1 MYEKVNALDKR
12 AIEELFLSEDILME
26 NAAMALER
34 AVLQN
39 ASLGAKVIILCGS
52 GDNGGDGYALARRLA
67 GRFKTLVFEMKPAK
81 SPMCQLQKERAKK
94 VGVVIKTYEEKNE
107 DLECDVLID
116 CVVGSAFKGE
126 LEPFLDFESLSQKA
140 RFKIACDIPSG
151 IDSKGR
157 VDKGAFKADTTIS
170 MGAIKSCLLSDRAK
184 DYVGELKVGHL
195 GVFNRV
201 YEIPTDTFLLEK
213 SDLKLPLRD
222 KKNAH
227 KGDYGHAHVL
237 LGKHSGAGLLSALS
251 ALSFGSGVVSIQAL
265 EGEITSSNKPLEL
278 VFCENFPNFL
288 SAFALGMGLESF
300 PKDFNKWLEL
310 APCVLD
316 AGVFYHKEVLQAL
329 EKEVVL
335 TPHPKEFL
343 SLLKLVGINI
353 SMLELLDNK
362 LEIARDFSQK
372 YPKVVLLLKGAN
384 TLIAHQGRTFIN
396 TLGSVALAKAGSGD
410 VLAGLILSLLSQN
423 YTPLDAAIN
432 ASLAHALAGLEFKNN
447 YALTPLDLIEK
458 IKRLQ
463 KDKNGS
469 FKALAA
475 IAKH

>member
-1 MYEKVNALDKR
+1 MLSVYEKVDALDKR
-12 AIEELFLSEDILME
+12 ALEEWLLSEDILME

-52 GDNGGDGYALARRLA
+52 GDNGGDGYALARRLV
-67 GRFKTLVFEMKPAK
+67 GRFKVLVFEMKLAK

-94 VGVVIKTYEEKNE
+94 VGVVIKAWEEKNE

-116 CVVGSAFKGE
+116 CVVGSNFKGE
-126 LEPFLDFESLSQKA
+126 LEPFLNFESLSQKA
-140 RFKIACDIPSG
+140 HFKIACDIPSG

-157 VDKGAFKADTTIS
+157 VDKRAFKADTTIS

-195 GVFNRV
+195 GVFNQI
-201 YEIPTDTFLLEK
+201 YEIPTETFLLEK

-222 KKNAH
+222 RKNAH

-251 ALSFGSGVVSIQAL
+251 ALSFGSGVVSVQAL
-265 EGEITSSNKPLEL
+265 ECEITSNNKPLEL
-278 VFCENFPNFL
+278 VFCENFPNPL
-288 SAFALGMGLESF
+288 SAFALGMGLENI
-300 PKDFNKWLEL
+300 PKDFKKWLGL

-316 AGVFYHKEVLQAL
+316 AGVFYHKEALQAL
-329 EKEVVL
+329 EKEVIL

-343 SLLKLVGINI
+343 SLLKSVGINI

-384 TLIAHQGRTFIN
+384 TLIAHQGRVFIN
-396 TLGSVALAKAGSGD
+396 NLGSVALAKAGSGD
-410 VLAGLILSLLSQN
+410 VLAGLIVSLLSQN

-458 IKRLQ
+458 IKRL
-463 KDKNGS
+463 
-469 FKALAA
+469 
-475 IAKH
+475 

>member
-1 MYEKVNALDKR
+1 MLSVYEKVDALDKR

-52 GDNGGDGYALARRLA
+52 GDNGGDGYALARRLM
-67 GRFKTLVFEMKPAK
+67 GCFKTLVFEMKRAK
-81 SPMCQLQKERAKK
+81 SPMCQLQQERAKK
-94 VGVVIKTYEEKNE
+94 VGVVIKTWEEKNE
-107 DLECDVLID
+107 DLECDVLVD
-116 CVVGSAFKGE
+116 CVVGSAFKGG
-126 LEPFLDFESLSQKA
+126 LEPFLNFESLSQKA

-157 VDKGAFKADTTIS
+157 VDKRAFKADMTIS

-184 DYVGELKVGHL
+184 DYVGELKVGYL
-195 GVFNRV
+195 GVFNPI

-265 EGEITSSNKPLEL
+265 ECEITSNNKPLEL
-278 VFCENFPNFL
+278 VFCENFPKKL
-288 SAFALGMGLESF
+288 SAFALGMGLENI
-300 PKDFNKWLEL
+300 PKDFKKWLEL

-329 EKEVVL
+329 EKEVIL

-384 TLIAHQGRTFIN
+384 TLIAHQGRVFIN
-396 TLGSVALAKAGSGD
+396 ILGSVALAKAGSGD
-410 VLAGLILSLLSQN
+410 VLAGLIVSLLSQN

-458 IKRLQ
+458 IKRL
-463 KDKNGS
+463 
-469 FKALAA
+469 
-475 IAKH
+475 

>member
-1 MYEKVNALDKR
+1 MLSVYEKVNALDKR
-12 AIEELFLSEDILME
+12 VLEEFNLSEDILME

-52 GDNGGDGYALARRLA
+52 GDNGGDGYALARRLV

-94 VGVVIKTYEEKNE
+94 VGVVIKAWEEKNE
-107 DLECDVLID
+107 DLECNALID
-116 CVVGSAFKGE
+116 CVVGSNFKGE
-126 LEPFLDFESLSQKA
+126 LEPFLNFESLSQKA

-157 VDKGAFKADTTIS
+157 VDKGAFKADMTIS

-184 DYVGELKVGHL
+184 DYIGELKVGHL
-195 GVFNRV
+195 GVFNQI

-227 KGDYGHAHVL
+227 KGDYGHAHIL

-251 ALSFGSGVVSIQAL
+251 ALSFGSGVVSVQAL
-265 EGEITSSNKPLEL
+265 ECEITSSNKPLEL
-278 VFCENFPNFL
+278 VFCENFPNPL
-288 SAFALGMGLESF
+288 SAFALGMGLEGF

-329 EKEVVL
+329 DKEVVL

-384 TLIAHQGRTFIN
+384 TLIAHQERIFIN
-396 TLGSVALAKAGSGD
+396 ILGSVALAKAGSGD
-410 VLAGLILSLLSQN
+410 VLAGLILSLLSQH

-432 ASLAHALAGLEFKNN
+432 ASLAHALASLEFKNN

-458 IKRLQ
+458 IKRL
-463 KDKNGS
+463 
-469 FKALAA
+469 
-475 IAKH
+475 

>member
-1 MYEKVNALDKR
+1 MLSVYEKVNALDKR
-12 AIEELFLSEDILME
+12 ALEEFNLSEDILME

-52 GDNGGDGYALARRLA
+52 GDNGGDGYALARRLV
-67 GRFKTLVFEMKPAK
+67 GRFKTLVFEMKLAK

-94 VGVVIKTYEEKNE
+94 VGVVIKAWEEKNE

-157 VDKGAFKADTTIS
+157 VDKRAFKADLTIS

-195 GVFNRV
+195 GVFNPI

-222 KKNAH
+222 RKNAH
-227 KGDYGHAHVL
+227 KGDYGHVHVL

-265 EGEITSSNKPLEL
+265 ECEITSNNKPLEL

-288 SAFALGMGLESF
+288 SAFALGMGLENI

-329 EKEVVL
+329 EKEAVL

-343 SLLKLVGINI
+343 SLLKSVGINI

-384 TLIAHQGRTFIN
+384 TLIAHQGRIFIN
-396 TLGSVALAKAGSGD
+396 ILGSVALAKAGSGD
-410 VLAGLILSLLSQN
+410 VLAGLIVSLLSQN

-458 IKRLQ
+458 IKRL
-463 KDKNGS
+463 
-469 FKALAA
+469 
-475 IAKH
+475 

>member
-1 MYEKVNALDKR
+1 MLSVYEKGNALDKR
-12 AIEELFLSEDILME
+12 ALEEWLLSEDILME

-34 AVLQN
+34 AVLKN

-52 GDNGGDGYALARRLA
+52 GDNGGDGYALARRLM
-67 GRFKTLVFEMKPAK
+67 GRFKVLVFEMKLAK

-94 VGVVIKTYEEKNE
+94 VGVVIKAWEDNLKN
-107 DLECDVLID
+107 LECDVLID

-157 VDKGAFKADTTIS
+157 VDKRAFKADTTIS

-184 DYVGELKVGHL
+184 DYIGELKVGHL
-195 GVFNRV
+195 GVFNQI

-222 KKNAH
+222 RKNAH

-251 ALSFGSGVVSIQAL
+251 ALSFGSGVVSVQAL
-265 EGEITSSNKPLEL
+265 ECEITSSNKPLEL
-278 VFCENFPNFL
+278 VFCENFPKKL
-288 SAFALGMGLESF
+288 SAFALGMGLENI
-300 PKDFNKWLEL
+300 PKDFKKWLEL

-316 AGVFYHKEVLQAL
+316 AGVFYHKEILQAL
-329 EKEVVL
+329 EKEVIL

-343 SLLKLVGINI
+343 SLLKSVGINI

-384 TLIAHQGRTFIN
+384 TLIAHQGRVFIN
-396 TLGSVALAKAGSGD
+396 NLGSVALAKAGSGD
-410 VLAGLILSLLSQN
+410 VLAGLIVSLLSQN

-432 ASLAHALAGLEFKNN
+432 ASLAHALAGLEFKNH

-458 IKRLQ
+458 IKRL
-463 KDKNGS
+463 
-469 FKALAA
+469 
-475 IAKH
+475 

>member
-1 MYEKVNALDKR
+1 MLSVYEKVNALDKR
-12 AIEELFLSEDILME
+12 ALEEWLLSEDILME

-52 GDNGGDGYALARRLA
+52 GDNGGDGYALARRLI
-67 GRFKTLVFEMKPAK
+67 GRFKTLVFEMKLAK

-94 VGVVIKTYEEKNE
+94 VGVVIKTWEDNHK

-157 VDKGAFKADTTIS
+157 VDKRAFKADTTIS

-184 DYVGELKVGHL
+184 DYVGELKVGYL
-195 GVFNRV
+195 GVFNQI
-201 YEIPTDTFLLEK
+201 YEIPTETFLLEK

-222 KKNAH
+222 RKNAH
-227 KGDYGHAHVL
+227 KGDYGHVHVL

-251 ALSFGSGVVSIQAL
+251 ALSFGSGVVSVQAL
-265 EGEITSSNKPLEL
+265 ECEITSNNKPLEL
-278 VFCENFPNFL
+278 VFCENFPKKL
-288 SAFALGMGLESF
+288 SAFALGMGLENI
-300 PKDFNKWLEL
+300 PKDFKKWLGL

-316 AGVFYHKEVLQAL
+316 AGVFYHKEVLQTL
-329 EKEVVL
+329 EKEVIL

-343 SLLKLVGINI
+343 SLLKSVGINI

-384 TLIAHQGRTFIN
+384 TLIAHQGRVFIN
-396 TLGSVALAKAGSGD
+396 NLGSVALAKAGSGD
-410 VLAGLILSLLSQN
+410 VLAGLIVSLLSQN

-458 IKRLQ
+458 IKRL
-463 KDKNGS
+463 
-469 FKALAA
+469 
-475 IAKH
+475 

>member
-1 MYEKVNALDKR
+1 MLSVYEKGNALDKR
-12 AIEELFLSEDILME
+12 ALEEWLLSEDILME

-39 ASLGAKVIILCGS
+39 ASLGTKVIILCGS
-52 GDNGGDGYALARRLA
+52 GDNGGDGYALARRLI
-67 GRFKTLVFEMKPAK
+67 GRFKTLVFEMKLAK

-94 VGVVIKTYEEKNE
+94 VGVVIKTWEEKNE
-107 DLECDVLID
+107 DLECDVLVD
-116 CVVGSAFKGE
+116 CVVGSAFKGG

-157 VDKGAFKADTTIS
+157 VDKRAFKADMTIS

-195 GVFNRV
+195 GVFNQI

-222 KKNAH
+222 RKNAH

-251 ALSFGSGVVSIQAL
+251 ALSFGSGVVSVQAL
-265 EGEITSSNKPLEL
+265 ECEITSNNKPLEL
-278 VFCENFPNFL
+278 VFCENFPKKL
-288 SAFALGMGLESF
+288 SAFALGMGLENI
-300 PKDFNKWLEL
+300 PKDFKKWLGL

-329 EKEVVL
+329 EKEVIL

-343 SLLKLVGINI
+343 SLLKSVGINI

-384 TLIAHQGRTFIN
+384 TLIAHQGRVFIN
-396 TLGSVALAKAGSGD
+396 NLGSVALAKAGSGD
-410 VLAGLILSLLSQN
+410 VLAGLIVSLLSQN

-458 IKRLQ
+458 IKRL
-463 KDKNGS
+463 
-469 FKALAA
+469 
-475 IAKH
+475 

>member
-1 MYEKVNALDKR
+1 MLSVYEKGNALDKR
-12 AIEELFLSEDILME
+12 ALEEWLLSEDILME

-34 AVLQN
+34 AVLKN

-52 GDNGGDGYALARRLA
+52 GDNGGDGYALARRLM
-67 GRFKTLVFEMKPAK
+67 GRFKVLVFEIKLAK

-94 VGVVIKTYEEKNE
+94 VGVVIKTWEDNHK

-157 VDKGAFKADTTIS
+157 VDKRAFKADTTIS

-195 GVFNRV
+195 GVFNQI

-222 KKNAH
+222 RKNAH

-237 LGKHSGAGLLSALS
+237 LGKHSGAGLLSAIS

-265 EGEITSSNKPLEL
+265 ECEITSSNKPLEL
-278 VFCENFPNFL
+278 VFCENFPKKL
-288 SAFALGMGLESF
+288 SAFALGMGLEGL
-300 PKDFNKWLEL
+300 PKDFKKWLGL

-329 EKEVVL
+329 EKEVIL

-343 SLLKLVGINI
+343 SLLKSVGINI

-384 TLIAHQGRTFIN
+384 TLIAHQGRVFIN
-396 TLGSVALAKAGSGD
+396 NLGSVALAKAGSGD
-410 VLAGLILSLLSQN
+410 VLAGLIVSLLSQN

-432 ASLAHALAGLEFKNN
+432 ASLAHALAGLEFKNH

-458 IKRLQ
+458 IKRL
-463 KDKNGS
+463 
-469 FKALAA
+469 
-475 IAKH
+475 

>member
-1 MYEKVNALDKR
+1 MLSVYEKVDALDKR
-12 AIEELFLSEDILME
+12 AIEEWLLSEDILME

-67 GRFKTLVFEMKPAK
+67 GRFRVLVFEMKLAK

-94 VGVVIKTYEEKNE
+94 VGVVIKAWEEKNE

-157 VDKGAFKADTTIS
+157 VDKRAFKADLTIS

-195 GVFNRV
+195 GVFNPI

-227 KGDYGHAHVL
+227 KGDYGHVHVL

-251 ALSFGSGVVSIQAL
+251 ALSFGSGVVSVQAL
-265 EGEITSSNKPLEL
+265 ECEITSSNKPLEL

-288 SAFALGMGLESF
+288 SAFALGMGLENI

-329 EKEVVL
+329 EKEVIL

-343 SLLKLVGINI
+343 SLLKSVGINI

-396 TLGSVALAKAGSGD
+396 ILGSVALAKAGSGD
-410 VLAGLILSLLSQN
+410 VLAGLIVSLLSQN

-432 ASLAHALAGLEFKNN
+432 ASLAHALASLEFKNN

-458 IKRLQ
+458 IKRL
-463 KDKNGS
+463 
-469 FKALAA
+469 
-475 IAKH
+475 

>member
-1 MYEKVNALDKR
+1 MLSVYEKVNALDKR

-39 ASLGAKVIILCGS
+39 TSLGAKVIILCGS
-52 GDNGGDGYALARRLA
+52 GDNGGDGYALARRLV
-67 GRFKTLVFEMKPAK
+67 GRFKTLVFEMKRAK

-94 VGVVIKTYEEKNE
+94 AGVVIKAWEEKNE
-107 DLECDVLID
+107 DLECDVLVD

-157 VDKGAFKADTTIS
+157 VDKGAFKADMTIS
-170 MGAIKSCLLSDRAK
+170 MGAVKSCLLSDRAK

-195 GVFNRV
+195 GVFNQT

-237 LGKHSGAGLLSALS
+237 LGKHSGAGLLSAIS
-251 ALSFGSGVVSIQAL
+251 ALSFGSGVVSVQAL
-265 EGEITSSNKPLEL
+265 ECEITSNNKPLEL
-278 VFCENFPNFL
+278 VFCENFPKKL
-288 SAFALGMGLESF
+288 SAFALGMGLENI
-300 PKDFNKWLEL
+300 PKDFKKWLGL

-329 EKEVVL
+329 EKEVIL

-384 TLIAHQGRTFIN
+384 TLIAHQGRIFIN

-458 IKRLQ
+458 IKRL
-463 KDKNGS
+463 
-469 FKALAA
+469 
-475 IAKH
+475 

>member
-1 MYEKVNALDKR
+1 MLSVYEKVNTLDKR
-12 AIEELFLSEDILME
+12 ALEKFNLSEDILME

-52 GDNGGDGYALARRLA
+52 GDNGGDGYALARRLV

-94 VGVVIKTYEEKNE
+94 VGVVIKTWEEKNE

-116 CVVGSAFKGE
+116 CVVGSNFKGE
-126 LEPFLDFESLSQKA
+126 LEPFLNSESLSQKA
-140 RFKIACDIPSG
+140 CFKIACDIPSG

-157 VDKGAFKADTTIS
+157 VDKRAFKAHMTIS

-195 GVFNRV
+195 GVFNQI

-213 SDLKLPLRD
+213 SDLKLPSRD

-227 KGDYGHAHVL
+227 KGDYGHAHIL

-251 ALSFGSGVVSIQAL
+251 ALSFGSGVVSVQAL
-265 EGEITSSNKPLEL
+265 ECEITSSNKPLEL
-278 VFCENFPNFL
+278 VFCENFPNPL
-288 SAFALGMGLESF
+288 SAFALGMGLEGF

-316 AGVFYHKEVLQAL
+316 AGVFYHKEMLQAL

-384 TLIAHQGRTFIN
+384 TLIAHQGQVFIN
-396 TLGSVALAKAGSGD
+396 ILGSVALAKAGSGD

-432 ASLAHALAGLEFKNN
+432 ASLAHALASLEFKNN

-458 IKRLQ
+458 IKRL
-463 KDKNGS
+463 
-469 FKALAA
+469 
-475 IAKH
+475 

>member
-1 MYEKVNALDKR
+1 MLSVYEKVNALDKR
-12 AIEELFLSEDILME
+12 ALEEWLLSEDILME

-52 GDNGGDGYALARRLA
+52 GDNGGDGYALARRLV
-67 GRFKTLVFEMKPAK
+67 GRFKTLVFEMKLAK

-94 VGVVIKTYEEKNE
+94 VGVVIKTWEDNPK
-107 DLECDVLID
+107 DLECDVLVD
-116 CVVGSAFKGE
+116 CVVGSNFKGGLE
-126 LEPFLDFESLSQKA
+126 LFLDFESLSQKA

-157 VDKGAFKADTTIS
+157 VDKRAFKADMTIS
-170 MGAIKSCLLSDRAK
+170 MGAIKSCLLSDKAK
-184 DYVGELKVGHL
+184 DYIGELKVGHL
-195 GVFNRV
+195 GVFNQI

-265 EGEITSSNKPLEL
+265 ECEITSNNKPLEL
-278 VFCENFPNFL
+278 VFCENFPKKL
-288 SAFALGMGLESF
+288 SAFALGMGLENI
-300 PKDFNKWLEL
+300 PKDFKKWLGL

-343 SLLKLVGINI
+343 SLLKSVGINI

-384 TLIAHQGRTFIN
+384 TLIAHQGRVFIN
-396 TLGSVALAKAGSGD
+396 NLGSVALAKAGSGD
-410 VLAGLILSLLSQN
+410 VLAGLIVSLLSQN

-432 ASLAHALAGLEFKNN
+432 ASLAHALAGLEFKNH

-458 IKRLQ
+458 IKRL
-463 KDKNGS
+463 
-469 FKALAA
+469 
-475 IAKH
+475 

>member
-1 MYEKVNALDKR
+1 MLSVYEKVNALDKR
-12 AIEELFLSEDILME
+12 AIEEWFLSEDILME

-52 GDNGGDGYALARRLA
+52 GDNGGDGYALARRLV
-67 GRFKTLVFEMKPAK
+67 GRFRVLVFEMKLAK

-94 VGVVIKTYEEKNE
+94 VGVVIKTWEDNHK
-107 DLECDVLID
+107 DLECDVLVD

-126 LEPFLDFESLSQKA
+126 LEPFLNFESLSQKA

-157 VDKGAFKADTTIS
+157 VDKRAFKADTTIS

-195 GVFNRV
+195 GVFNQI
-201 YEIPTDTFLLEK
+201 YEIPTETFLLEK

-237 LGKHSGAGLLSALS
+237 LGKHSGAGLLSAIS
-251 ALSFGSGVVSIQAL
+251 ALSFGSGVVSVQAL
-265 EGEITSSNKPLEL
+265 ECEITSNNKPLEL

-288 SAFALGMGLESF
+288 SAFALGMGLENI
-300 PKDFNKWLEL
+300 PKDFNKWLGL

-329 EKEVVL
+329 EKEAVL

-343 SLLKLVGINI
+343 SLLKSVGINI

-384 TLIAHQGRTFIN
+384 TLIAHQGRIFIN

-458 IKRLQ
+458 IKRL
-463 KDKNGS
+463 
-469 FKALAA
+469 
-475 IAKH
+475 

>member
-1 MYEKVNALDKR
+1 MLSVYEKVNALDKK
-12 AIEELFLSEDILME
+12 AFEEWLLSEDILME

-52 GDNGGDGYALARRLA
+52 GDNGGDGYALARRLM
-67 GRFKTLVFEMKPAK
+67 GRFRVLVFEMKSAK

-94 VGVVIKTYEEKNE
+94 VGVAIKAWEEKNE
-107 DLECDVLID
+107 DLECDVLVD

-157 VDKGAFKADTTIS
+157 VDKRAFKADTTIS

-195 GVFNRV
+195 GVFNQI
-201 YEIPTDTFLLEK
+201 YEIPTETFLLEK

-222 KKNAH
+222 RKNAH

-251 ALSFGSGVVSIQAL
+251 ALSFGSGVVSVQAL
-265 EGEITSSNKPLEL
+265 ECEITSNNKPLEL
-278 VFCENFPNFL
+278 VFCENFPKKL
-288 SAFALGMGLESF
+288 SAFALGMGLENI
-300 PKDFNKWLEL
+300 PKDFKKWLEL

-316 AGVFYHKEVLQAL
+316 AGVFYHKEALQAL
-329 EKEVVL
+329 EKEVIL

-343 SLLKLVGINI
+343 SLLKSVGINI

-384 TLIAHQGRTFIN
+384 TLIAHQGRVFIN
-396 TLGSVALAKAGSGD
+396 NLGSVALAKAGSGD
-410 VLAGLILSLLSQN
+410 VLAGLIVSLLSQN

-458 IKRLQ
+458 IKRL
-463 KDKNGS
+463 
-469 FKALAA
+469 
-475 IAKH
+475 

>member
-1 MYEKVNALDKR
+1 MLSVYEKGNALDKR
-12 AIEELFLSEDILME
+12 ALEEWLLSEDVLME

-39 ASLGAKVIILCGS
+39 ASLGTKVIILCGS
-52 GDNGGDGYALARRLA
+52 GDNGGDGYALARRLM
-67 GRFKTLVFEMKPAK
+67 GRFKVLVFEMKLAK

-94 VGVVIKTYEEKNE
+94 AGVVIKTYEENALNQN
-107 DLECDVLID
+107 LECDVLVD

-157 VDKGAFKADTTIS
+157 VDKRAFKADTTIS

-184 DYVGELKVGHL
+184 DYIGELKVGHL
-195 GVFNRV
+195 GVFNQI
-201 YEIPTDTFLLEK
+201 YEIPTETFLLEK

-222 KKNAH
+222 RKNAH

-251 ALSFGSGVVSIQAL
+251 ALSFGSGVVSVQAL
-265 EGEITSSNKPLEL
+265 ECEITSNNKPLEL
-278 VFCENFPNFL
+278 VFCENFPKKL
-288 SAFALGMGLESF
+288 SAFALGMGLENI
-300 PKDFNKWLEL
+300 PKDFENWLEL

-343 SLLKLVGINI
+343 SLLKSVGINI

-384 TLIAHQGRTFIN
+384 TLIAHQGRVFIN
-396 TLGSVALAKAGSGD
+396 NLGSVALAKAGSGD
-410 VLAGLILSLLSQN
+410 VLAGLIVSLLAQK

-432 ASLAHALAGLEFKNN
+432 ASLAHALAGLEFKNH

-458 IKRLQ
+458 IKRL
-463 KDKNGS
+463 
-469 FKALAA
+469 
-475 IAKH
+475 

>member
-1 MYEKVNALDKR
+1 MLSVYEKVDALDKR
-12 AIEELFLSEDILME
+12 AIEELFLSEDVLME

-52 GDNGGDGYALARRLA
+52 GDNGGDGYALARRLV
-67 GRFKTLVFEMKPAK
+67 GRFKTLVFEMKLAK

-94 VGVVIKTYEEKNE
+94 AGVVIKTWEEKNE

-116 CVVGSAFKGE
+116 CVIGSHFKGG

-157 VDKGAFKADTTIS
+157 VDKRAFKADMTIS

-184 DYVGELKVGHL
+184 DYIGELKVGHL
-195 GVFNRV
+195 GVFNQI

-222 KKNAH
+222 RKNAH

-251 ALSFGSGVVSIQAL
+251 ALSFGSGVVSVQAL
-265 EGEITSSNKPLEL
+265 ECEITSSNKPLEL
-278 VFCENFPNFL
+278 VFYENFPDFL
-288 SAFALGMGLESF
+288 SAFALGMGLENI
-300 PKDFNKWLEL
+300 PKDFNKWLGL

-329 EKEVVL
+329 EKEVIL

-384 TLIAHQGRTFIN
+384 TLIAHQGRIFIN

-432 ASLAHALAGLEFKNN
+432 ASLAHALASLEFKNN

-458 IKRLQ
+458 IKRL
-463 KDKNGS
+463 
-469 FKALAA
+469 
-475 IAKH
+475 

>member
-1 MYEKVNALDKR
+1 MLSVYEKVDALDKR

-52 GDNGGDGYALARRLA
+52 GDNGGDGYALARRLM
-67 GRFKTLVFEMKPAK
+67 GRFRVLVFEMKLAK

-94 VGVVIKTYEEKNE
+94 VGVVIKTWEDNHK

-116 CVVGSAFKGE
+116 CVVGSAFKGG

-157 VDKGAFKADTTIS
+157 VDKRAFKADTTIS

-195 GVFNRV
+195 GVFNQI

-222 KKNAH
+222 RKNAH

-251 ALSFGSGVVSIQAL
+251 ALSFGSGVVSVQAL
-265 EGEITSSNKPLEL
+265 ECEITSNNKPLEL
-278 VFCENFPNFL
+278 VFCENFPKKL
-288 SAFALGMGLESF
+288 SAFALGMGLENI

-329 EKEVVL
+329 EKEAVL

-396 TLGSVALAKAGSGD
+396 ILGSVALAKAGSGD

-432 ASLAHALAGLEFKNN
+432 ASLAHALAGLELKNN

-458 IKRLQ
+458 IKRL
-463 KDKNGS
+463 
-469 FKALAA
+469 
-475 IAKH
+475 

>member
-1 MYEKVNALDKR
+1 MLSVYEKVNALDKR
-12 AIEELFLSEDILME
+12 AIEEWFLSEDILME

-67 GRFKTLVFEMKPAK
+67 GRFRVLVFEMKLAK

-94 VGVVIKTYEEKNE
+94 VGVVIKTWEGNHK
-107 DLECDVLID
+107 DLECDVLVD

-157 VDKGAFKADTTIS
+157 VDKGAFKADMTIS
-170 MGAIKSCLLSDRAK
+170 MGAVKSCLLSDRAK

-195 GVFNRV
+195 GVFNQT
-201 YEIPTDTFLLEK
+201 YEIPTETFLLEK

-251 ALSFGSGVVSIQAL
+251 ALSFGSGVVSVQAL
-265 EGEITSSNKPLEL
+265 ECEITSNNKPLEL
-278 VFCENFPNFL
+278 VFCENFPKKI
-288 SAFALGMGLESF
+288 SAFALGMGLENI

-329 EKEVVL
+329 EKEAVL

-343 SLLKLVGINI
+343 SLLKSVGINI

-410 VLAGLILSLLSQN
+410 VLAGLIVSLLSQN

-432 ASLAHALAGLEFKNN
+432 ASLVHALAGLEFKNN

-458 IKRLQ
+458 IKRL
-463 KDKNGS
+463 
-469 FKALAA
+469 
-475 IAKH
+475 

>member
-1 MYEKVNALDKR
+1 MLSVYEKVDALDKR
-12 AIEELFLSEDILME
+12 ALEEWLLSEDILME

-52 GDNGGDGYALARRLA
+52 GDNGGDGYALARRLI
-67 GRFKTLVFEMKPAK
+67 GRFRVLVFEMKLAK

-94 VGVVIKTYEEKNE
+94 VGVVIKAWEDNHK
-107 DLECDVLID
+107 DLECDVLVD

-157 VDKGAFKADTTIS
+157 VDKRAFKADTTIS

-195 GVFNRV
+195 GVFNQI
-201 YEIPTDTFLLEK
+201 YEIPTETFLLEK

-222 KKNAH
+222 RKNAH

-251 ALSFGSGVVSIQAL
+251 ALSFGSGVVSVQAL
-265 EGEITSSNKPLEL
+265 ECEITSNNKPLEL
-278 VFCENFPNFL
+278 VFCENFPKKL
-288 SAFALGMGLESF
+288 SAFALGMGLENI
-300 PKDFNKWLEL
+300 PKDFKKWLEL

-329 EKEVVL
+329 EKEVIL

-343 SLLKLVGINI
+343 SLLKSVGINI

-384 TLIAHQGRTFIN
+384 TLIAHQGRVFIN
-396 TLGSVALAKAGSGD
+396 NLGSVALAKAGSGD
-410 VLAGLILSLLSQN
+410 VLAGLIVSLLSQN

-458 IKRLQ
+458 IKRL
-463 KDKNGS
+463 
-469 FKALAA
+469 
-475 IAKH
+475 

>member
-1 MYEKVNALDKR
+1 MLSVYEKVNALDKR
-12 AIEELFLSEDILME
+12 AIEEWFLSEDILME

-67 GRFKTLVFEMKPAK
+67 GRFRVLVFEMKRAK

-94 VGVVIKTYEEKNE
+94 VGVVIKTWEEKNE
-107 DLECDVLID
+107 DLECDVLVD
-116 CVVGSAFKGE
+116 CVIGSHFKGG

-157 VDKGAFKADTTIS
+157 VDKRAFKADLTIS
-170 MGAIKSCLLSDRAK
+170 MGAVKSCLLSDRAK

-195 GVFNRV
+195 GVFNQI

-251 ALSFGSGVVSIQAL
+251 ALSFGSGVVSVQAL
-265 EGEITSSNKPLEL
+265 ECEITSNNKPLEL

-288 SAFALGMGLESF
+288 SAFALGMGLENI
-300 PKDFNKWLEL
+300 PKDFNKWLGL

-329 EKEVVL
+329 EKEVIL

-396 TLGSVALAKAGSGD
+396 NLGSVALAKAGSGD
-410 VLAGLILSLLSQN
+410 VLAGLIVSLLSQN

-458 IKRLQ
+458 IKRL
-463 KDKNGS
+463 
-469 FKALAA
+469 
-475 IAKH
+475 

>member
-1 MYEKVNALDKR
+1 MLSVYEKVDALDKR
-12 AIEELFLSEDILME
+12 ALEELFLSEDILME

-67 GRFKTLVFEMKPAK
+67 GRFKTLVFEMKLAK

-94 VGVVIKTYEEKNE
+94 VGVTIKAWEEKNE

-151 IDSKGR
+151 INSKGR
-157 VDKGAFKADTTIS
+157 VDKGVFKADLTIS

-195 GVFNRV
+195 GVFNQI
-201 YEIPTDTFLLEK
+201 YEIPTNTFLLEK

-251 ALSFGSGVVSIQAL
+251 ALSFGSGVVSVQAL
-265 EGEITSSNKPLEL
+265 ECEITSNNKPLEL

-288 SAFALGMGLESF
+288 SAFALGMGLENI

-384 TLIAHQGRTFIN
+384 TLIAHQGQVFIN
-396 TLGSVALAKAGSGD
+396 ILGSVALAKAGSGD
-410 VLAGLILSLLSQN
+410 VLAGLILSLLSQS

-432 ASLAHALAGLEFKNN
+432 ASLAHALASLEFKNN

-458 IKRLQ
+458 IKRL
-463 KDKNGS
+463 
-469 FKALAA
+469 
-475 IAKH
+475 

>member
-1 MYEKVNALDKR
+1 MLSVYEKVNALDKR

-52 GDNGGDGYALARRLA
+52 GDNGGDGYALARRLV

-94 VGVVIKTYEEKNE
+94 VGVIIKAYEEKNE

-116 CVVGSAFKGE
+116 CVIGSHFKGG
-126 LEPFLDFESLSQKA
+126 LEPFLNFESLSQKA

-157 VDKGAFKADTTIS
+157 VDKRAFKADLTIS

-184 DYVGELKVGHL
+184 DYIGELKVGHL
-195 GVFNRV
+195 GVFNQT
-201 YEIPTDTFLLEK
+201 YEIPTETFLLEK

-222 KKNAH
+222 RKNAH

-237 LGKHSGAGLLSALS
+237 LGKHSGAGLLSAIS

-265 EGEITSSNKPLEL
+265 ECEITSNNKPLEL
-278 VFCENFPNFL
+278 VFCENFPKKL
-288 SAFALGMGLESF
+288 SAFALGMGLENI

-329 EKEVVL
+329 EKEVIL

-343 SLLKLVGINI
+343 SLLKSVGINI

-384 TLIAHQGRTFIN
+384 TLIAHQGQVFIN
-396 TLGSVALAKAGSGD
+396 ILGSVALAKAGSGD

-432 ASLAHALAGLEFKNN
+432 ASLVHALASLEFKNN
-447 YALTPLDLIEK
+447 YALVPLDLIEK
-458 IKRLQ
+458 IKRL
-463 KDKNGS
+463 
-469 FKALAA
+469 
-475 IAKH
+475 

>member
-1 MYEKVNALDKR
+1 MLSVYEKGNALDKR
-12 AIEELFLSEDILME
+12 ALEEWLLSEDVLME

-52 GDNGGDGYALARRLA
+52 GDNGGDGYALARRLV
-67 GRFKTLVFEMKPAK
+67 GRFKTLVFEMKLAK

-94 VGVVIKTYEEKNE
+94 VGVVIKTWEEKNE

-126 LEPFLDFESLSQKA
+126 LDPFLNFESLSQKS

-157 VDKGAFKADTTIS
+157 VDKRAFKADMTIS

-184 DYVGELKVGHL
+184 DYIGELKVGHL
-195 GVFNRV
+195 GVFNQI

-222 KKNAH
+222 RKNAH

-237 LGKHSGAGLLSALS
+237 LGKHGGAGLLSALS

-265 EGEITSSNKPLEL
+265 ECEITSNNKPLEL
-278 VFCENFPNFL
+278 VFCENFPKKL
-288 SAFALGMGLESF
+288 SAFALGMGLEGL
-300 PKDFNKWLEL
+300 PKDFKKWLEL

-343 SLLKLVGINI
+343 SLLKSVGINI
-353 SMLELLDNK
+353 RMLELLDNK

-384 TLIAHQGRTFIN
+384 TLIAHQGRVFIN
-396 TLGSVALAKAGSGD
+396 NLGSVALAKAGSGD
-410 VLAGLILSLLSQN
+410 VLAGLIVSLLAQK

-432 ASLAHALAGLEFKNN
+432 ASLAHALAGLEFKNH

-458 IKRLQ
+458 IKRL
-463 KDKNGS
+463 
-469 FKALAA
+469 
-475 IAKH
+475 

>member
-1 MYEKVNALDKR
+1 MLSVYEKVNALDKR

-52 GDNGGDGYALARRLA
+52 GDNGGDGYALARRLM
-67 GRFKTLVFEMKPAK
+67 GRFRVLVFEMKLAK

-94 VGVVIKTYEEKNE
+94 VGVVIKAWEEKNE

-140 RFKIACDIPSG
+140 HFKIACDIPSG

-157 VDKGAFKADTTIS
+157 VDKRAFKADTTIS
-170 MGAIKSCLLSDRAK
+170 MGAIKSCLLSDKAK

-195 GVFNRV
+195 GVFNQI

-265 EGEITSSNKPLEL
+265 ECEITSNNKPLEL
-278 VFCENFPNFL
+278 VFCENFPNPL
-288 SAFALGMGLESF
+288 SAFALGMGLENI

-329 EKEVVL
+329 EKEVIL

-396 TLGSVALAKAGSGD
+396 NLGSVALAKAGSGD

-458 IKRLQ
+458 IKRL
-463 KDKNGS
+463 
-469 FKALAA
+469 
-475 IAKH
+475 

>member
-1 MYEKVNALDKR
+1 MLSVYEKVNALDKR
-12 AIEELFLSEDILME
+12 AIEEWFLSEDILME

-52 GDNGGDGYALARRLA
+52 GDNGGDGYALARRLI
-67 GRFKTLVFEMKPAK
+67 GRFKTLVFEMKLAK

-94 VGVVIKTYEEKNE
+94 VGVVIKTWGEKNE
-107 DLECDVLID
+107 DLECDVLVD
-116 CVVGSAFKGE
+116 CVVGSAFKGG

-157 VDKGAFKADTTIS
+157 VDKRAFRADTTIS

-195 GVFNRV
+195 GVFNQI
-201 YEIPTDTFLLEK
+201 YEIPTETFLLEK

-251 ALSFGSGVVSIQAL
+251 ALSFGSGVVSVQAL
-265 EGEITSSNKPLEL
+265 ECEITSNNKPLEL
-278 VFCENFPNFL
+278 VFCENFPNLL
-288 SAFALGMGLESF
+288 SAFALGMGLENI

-343 SLLKLVGINI
+343 SLLKLVGVNI

-384 TLIAHQGRTFIN
+384 TLIAHQGRVFIN
-396 TLGSVALAKAGSGD
+396 NLGSVALAKAGSGD

-458 IKRLQ
+458 IKRL
-463 KDKNGS
+463 
-469 FKALAA
+469 
-475 IAKH
+475 

>member
-1 MYEKVNALDKR
+1 MLSVYEKVNALDKR

-52 GDNGGDGYALARRLA
+52 GDNGGDGYALARRLI
-67 GRFKTLVFEMKPAK
+67 GRFKTLVFEMKLAK
-81 SPMCQLQKERAKK
+81 SPMCRLQKERAKK
-94 VGVVIKTYEEKNE
+94 VGVVIKTWEEKNE
-107 DLECDVLID
+107 YLECDVLID

-126 LEPFLDFESLSQKA
+126 LEPFLNFESLSQKA

-157 VDKGAFKADTTIS
+157 VDKGAFKADMTIS

-195 GVFNRV
+195 GVFNPI

-251 ALSFGSGVVSIQAL
+251 ALSFGSGVVSVQAL
-265 EGEITSSNKPLEL
+265 ECEITSNNKPLEL
-278 VFCENFPNFL
+278 VFCENFPNPL
-288 SAFALGMGLESF
+288 SAFALGMGLENI
-300 PKDFNKWLEL
+300 PKDFKKWLEL

-329 EKEVVL
+329 EKEVIL

-353 SMLELLDNK
+353 SMLELLNNK

-396 TLGSVALAKAGSGD
+396 NLGSVALAKAGSGD
-410 VLAGLILSLLSQN
+410 VLAGLIVSLLSQN

-432 ASLAHALAGLEFKNN
+432 ASLVHALAGLEFKNN

-458 IKRLQ
+458 IKRL
-463 KDKNGS
+463 
-469 FKALAA
+469 
-475 IAKH
+475 

>member
-52 GDNGGDGYALARRLA
+52 GDNGGDGYALARRLI
-67 GRFKTLVFEMKPAK
+67 GRFRVLVFEMKLAK

-94 VGVVIKTYEEKNE
+94 VGVVIKAWEEKNE

-126 LEPFLDFESLSQKA
+126 LEPFLNFESLSQKA

-157 VDKGAFKADTTIS
+157 VDKRAFKADTTIS

-184 DYVGELKVGHL
+184 DYIGELKVGHL
-195 GVFNRV
+195 GVFNPI

-251 ALSFGSGVVSIQAL
+251 ALGFGSGVVSIQAL
-265 EGEITSSNKPLEL
+265 ECEITSNNKPLEL
-278 VFCENFPNFL
+278 VFCENFPKKL
-288 SAFALGMGLESF
+288 SAFALGMGLENI
-300 PKDFNKWLEL
+300 PKDFNKWLGL

-329 EKEVVL
+329 EKEVIL

-343 SLLKLVGINI
+343 SLLKSVGINI

-396 TLGSVALAKAGSGD
+396 ILGSVALAKAGSGD
-410 VLAGLILSLLSQN
+410 VLAGLIVSLLSQN

-458 IKRLQ
+458 IKRL
-463 KDKNGS
+463 
-469 FKALAA
+469 
-475 IAKH
+475 

>member
-1 MYEKVNALDKR
+1 MLSVYEKVNALDKR
-12 AIEELFLSEDILME
+12 ALEEWLLSEDILME

-52 GDNGGDGYALARRLA
+52 GDNGGDGYALARRLV
-67 GRFKTLVFEMKPAK
+67 GRFRVLVFEMKLAK

-94 VGVVIKTYEEKNE
+94 AGVVIKTYEEKNE

-116 CVVGSAFKGE
+116 CVIGSAFKGE
-126 LEPFLDFESLSQKA
+126 LEPFLNFESLSQKA
-140 RFKIACDIPSG
+140 HFKIACDIPSG

-157 VDKGAFKADTTIS
+157 VDKRAFKADTTIS

-195 GVFNRV
+195 GVFNQI

-222 KKNAH
+222 RKNAH
-227 KGDYGHAHVL
+227 KGNYGHAHVL
-237 LGKHSGAGLLSALS
+237 LGKHSGAGLLSAIS
-251 ALSFGSGVVSIQAL
+251 ALSFGSGVVSVQAL
-265 EGEITSSNKPLEL
+265 ECKITSNNKPLEL
-278 VFCENFPNFL
+278 VFCENFPNPL
-288 SAFALGMGLESF
+288 SAFALGMGLENI

-329 EKEVVL
+329 EKEVIL

-396 TLGSVALAKAGSGD
+396 NLGSVALAKAGSGD
-410 VLAGLILSLLSQN
+410 VLAGLIVSLLSQN

-458 IKRLQ
+458 IKRL
-463 KDKNGS
+463 
-469 FKALAA
+469 
-475 IAKH
+475 

>member
-1 MYEKVNALDKR
+1 MLSVYEKVKALDKR
-12 AIEELFLSEDILME
+12 AIEEFNLSGDILME
-26 NAAMALER
+26 NAAMALEK

-52 GDNGGDGYALARRLA
+52 GDNGGDGYALARRLV

-94 VGVVIKTYEEKNE
+94 VGAVIKAWEEKNE

-116 CVVGSAFKGE
+116 CVVGSNFKGE
-126 LEPFLDFESLSQKA
+126 LEPFLNFESLSQKA

-157 VDKGAFKADTTIS
+157 VDKGAFKAHMTIS

-184 DYVGELKVGHL
+184 DYIGELKVGHL
-195 GVFNRV
+195 GVFNQI

-227 KGDYGHAHVL
+227 KGDYGHAHIL

-251 ALSFGSGVVSIQAL
+251 ALSFGSGVVSVQAL
-265 EGEITSSNKPLEL
+265 ECEITSSNKPLEL
-278 VFCENFPNFL
+278 VFCENFPNPL
-288 SAFALGMGLESF
+288 SAFALGMGLEGF

-384 TLIAHQGRTFIN
+384 TLIAHQGRVFIN
-396 TLGSVALAKAGSGD
+396 ILGSVALAKAGSGD
-410 VLAGLILSLLSQN
+410 VLAGLILSLLSQH

-432 ASLAHALAGLEFKNN
+432 ASLAHAMASLEFKNN
-447 YALTPLDLIEK
+447 YALTPLDLIET
-458 IKRLQ
+458 IKRL
-463 KDKNGS
+463 
-469 FKALAA
+469 
-475 IAKH
+475 

>member
-1 MYEKVNALDKR
+1 MLSVYEKVNALDKR

-94 VGVVIKTYEEKNE
+94 VGVVIKIWEEKNE

-116 CVVGSAFKGE
+116 CVVGSNFKGG
-126 LEPFLDFESLSQKA
+126 LEPFLNFESLSQKA

-157 VDKGAFKADTTIS
+157 VDKRAFKADTTIS

-195 GVFNRV
+195 GVFNPI

-251 ALSFGSGVVSIQAL
+251 ALSFGSGVVSVQAL
-265 EGEITSSNKPLEL
+265 ECEITSNNKPLEL
-278 VFCENFPNFL
+278 VFCENFPNLL
-288 SAFALGMGLESF
+288 SAFALGMGLENI

-329 EKEVVL
+329 EKEVIL

-396 TLGSVALAKAGSGD
+396 ILGSVALAKAGSGD
-410 VLAGLILSLLSQN
+410 VLAGLIVSLLSQN

-458 IKRLQ
+458 IKRL
-463 KDKNGS
+463 
-469 FKALAA
+469 
-475 IAKH
+475 

>member
-1 MYEKVNALDKR
+1 MLSVYEKVNALDKR
-12 AIEELFLSEDILME
+12 TIEEWLLSEDILME

-52 GDNGGDGYALARRLA
+52 GDNGGDGYALARRLV
-67 GRFKTLVFEMKPAK
+67 GRFKTLVFEMKLAK
-81 SPMCQLQKERAKK
+81 SPMCQLQKERAEK
-94 VGVVIKTYEEKNE
+94 VGVVIKAWEEKNE
-107 DLECDVLID
+107 DLECDVLVD

-126 LEPFLDFESLSQKA
+126 LEPFLNFESLSQKA
-140 RFKIACDIPSG
+140 HFKIACDIPSG

-157 VDKGAFKADTTIS
+157 VDKRAFKADLTIS

-195 GVFNRV
+195 GVFNQI

-222 KKNAH
+222 RKNAH

-251 ALSFGSGVVSIQAL
+251 ALSFGSGVVSVQAL
-265 EGEITSSNKPLEL
+265 ECEITSNNKPLEL
-278 VFCENFPNFL
+278 VFCENFPNLL
-288 SAFALGMGLESF
+288 SAFALGMGLENI

-329 EKEVVL
+329 EKEVIL

-396 TLGSVALAKAGSGD
+396 NLGSVALAKAGSGD
-410 VLAGLILSLLSQN
+410 VLAGLIVSLLSQN

-458 IKRLQ
+458 IKRL
-463 KDKNGS
+463 
-469 FKALAA
+469 
-475 IAKH
+475 

>member
-1 MYEKVNALDKR
+1 MLSVYEKGNALDKR
-12 AIEELFLSEDILME
+12 AIEELFLSEDVLME

-34 AVLQN
+34 AVLKN

-52 GDNGGDGYALARRLA
+52 GDNGGDGYALARRLI
-67 GRFKTLVFEMKPAK
+67 GRFRVLVFEMKLAK

-94 VGVVIKTYEEKNE
+94 VGVVIKAWEEKNE

-116 CVVGSAFKGE
+116 CVIGSAFKGE
-126 LEPFLDFESLSQKA
+126 LEPFLNFESLSQKA

-157 VDKGAFKADTTIS
+157 VDKRAFKADTTIS

-195 GVFNRV
+195 GVFNQI
-201 YEIPTDTFLLEK
+201 YEIPTETFLLEK

-237 LGKHSGAGLLSALS
+237 LGKHSGAGLLSAIS
-251 ALSFGSGVVSIQAL
+251 ALSFGSGVVSVQAL
-265 EGEITSSNKPLEL
+265 ECEITSNNKPLEL
-278 VFCENFPNFL
+278 VFCENFPNPL
-288 SAFALGMGLESF
+288 SAFALGMGLENI

-329 EKEVVL
+329 EKEVIL

-343 SLLKLVGINI
+343 SLLKSVGVNI

-384 TLIAHQGRTFIN
+384 TLIAHQGRVFIN
-396 TLGSVALAKAGSGD
+396 NLGSVALAKAGSGD
-410 VLAGLILSLLSQN
+410 VLAGLIVSLLSQN

-458 IKRLQ
+458 IKRL
-463 KDKNGS
+463 
-469 FKALAA
+469 
-475 IAKH
+475 

>member
-1 MYEKVNALDKR
+1 MLSVYEKVDALDKR
-12 AIEELFLSEDILME
+12 ALEEWLLSEDILME

-34 AVLQN
+34 AVLKN

-52 GDNGGDGYALARRLA
+52 GDNGGDGYALARRLM
-67 GRFKTLVFEMKPAK
+67 GRFRVLVFEMKLAK

-94 VGVVIKTYEEKNE
+94 VGVVIKTWEDNHK

-116 CVVGSAFKGE
+116 CVVGSHFRGE

-157 VDKGAFKADTTIS
+157 VDKRAFKADTTIS
-170 MGAIKSCLLSDRAK
+170 MGAIKSCLLSDKAK

-195 GVFNRV
+195 GVFNPI

-222 KKNAH
+222 RKNAH

-265 EGEITSSNKPLEL
+265 ECEITSNNKPLEL
-278 VFCENFPNFL
+278 VFCENFPKKL
-288 SAFALGMGLESF
+288 SAFALGMGLENI
-300 PKDFNKWLEL
+300 PKDFKKWLEL

-329 EKEVVL
+329 EKEVIL

-343 SLLKLVGINI
+343 SLLKSVGINI

-384 TLIAHQGRTFIN
+384 TLIAHQGRVFIN
-396 TLGSVALAKAGSGD
+396 NLGSVALAKAGSGD
-410 VLAGLILSLLSQN
+410 VLAGLIVSLLSQN

-432 ASLAHALAGLEFKNN
+432 ASLAHALAGLEFKNH

-458 IKRLQ
+458 IKRL
-463 KDKNGS
+463 
-469 FKALAA
+469 
-475 IAKH
+475 

>member
-1 MYEKVNALDKR
+1 MLSVYEKVNALDKR
-12 AIEELFLSEDILME
+12 AIEEWLLSEDVLME

-52 GDNGGDGYALARRLA
+52 GDNGGDGYALARRLI
-67 GRFKTLVFEMKPAK
+67 GRFRVLVFEMKLAK

-94 VGVVIKTYEEKNE
+94 VGVVIKTWEENALNQN
-107 DLECDVLID
+107 LECDVLID

-126 LEPFLDFESLSQKA
+126 LEPFLDFESLCQKA

-157 VDKGAFKADTTIS
+157 VDKRAFRADTTIS

-184 DYVGELKVGHL
+184 DYIGELKVGHL
-195 GVFNRV
+195 GVFNPI

-222 KKNAH
+222 RKNAH

-251 ALSFGSGVVSIQAL
+251 ALSFGSGVVSVQAL
-265 EGEITSSNKPLEL
+265 ECEITSNNKPLEL
-278 VFCENFPNFL
+278 VFCENFPNLL
-288 SAFALGMGLESF
+288 SAFALGMGLENI
-300 PKDFNKWLEL
+300 PKDFKKWLGL

-329 EKEVVL
+329 EKEVIL

-384 TLIAHQGRTFIN
+384 TLIAHQGRVFIN
-396 TLGSVALAKAGSGD
+396 NLGSVALAKAGSGD

-432 ASLAHALAGLEFKNN
+432 ASLAHALAGLEFKNH

-458 IKRLQ
+458 IKRL
-463 KDKNGS
+463 
-469 FKALAA
+469 
-475 IAKH
+475 

>member
-1 MYEKVNALDKR
+1 MLSVYEKVDALDKR

-67 GRFKTLVFEMKPAK
+67 GRFRVLVFEMKLAK

-94 VGVVIKTYEEKNE
+94 AGVVIKTWGEKNE
-107 DLECDVLID
+107 DLECDVLVD

-157 VDKGAFKADTTIS
+157 VDKRAFKADTTIS

-195 GVFNRV
+195 GVFNPI

-222 KKNAH
+222 RKNAH

-265 EGEITSSNKPLEL
+265 ECEITSNNKPLEL
-278 VFCENFPNFL
+278 VFCENFPKKL
-288 SAFALGMGLESF
+288 SVFALGMGLENI
-300 PKDFNKWLEL
+300 PKDFKKWLGL

-329 EKEVVL
+329 EKEVIL

-343 SLLKLVGINI
+343 SLLKSVGINI

-396 TLGSVALAKAGSGD
+396 NLGSVALAKAGSGD
-410 VLAGLILSLLSQN
+410 VLVGLILSLLSQN

-432 ASLAHALAGLEFKNN
+432 ASLVHALASLEFKNN

-458 IKRLQ
+458 IKRL
-463 KDKNGS
+463 
-469 FKALAA
+469 
-475 IAKH
+475 

>member
-1 MYEKVNALDKR
+1 MLSVYEKVNALDKR

-26 NAAMALER
+26 NAAMALEM

-52 GDNGGDGYALARRLA
+52 GDNGGDGYALARRLV
-67 GRFKTLVFEMKPAK
+67 GRFRVLVFEMKLAK
-81 SPMCQLQKERAKK
+81 SPMCRLQKERAKK
-94 VGVVIKTYEEKNE
+94 AGVVIKTYEEKNE
-107 DLECDVLID
+107 DLECDVLVD
-116 CVVGSAFKGE
+116 CVVGSAFKGG
-126 LEPFLDFESLSQKA
+126 LEPFLNFESLSQKA

-157 VDKGAFKADTTIS
+157 VDKGAFKADLTIS

-184 DYVGELKVGHL
+184 DYIGELKVGHL
-195 GVFNRV
+195 GVFNQI
-201 YEIPTDTFLLEK
+201 YEIPTETFLLEK

-222 KKNAH
+222 RKNAH

-251 ALSFGSGVVSIQAL
+251 ALSFGSGVVSVQAL
-265 EGEITSSNKPLEL
+265 ECEITSNNKPLEL
-278 VFCENFPNFL
+278 VFCENFPKKL
-288 SAFALGMGLESF
+288 SAFAFGMGLENI

-329 EKEVVL
+329 EKEVIL

-396 TLGSVALAKAGSGD
+396 ILGSVALAKAGSGD
-410 VLAGLILSLLSQN
+410 VLAGLIVSLLSQN

-458 IKRLQ
+458 IKRL
-463 KDKNGS
+463 
-469 FKALAA
+469 
-475 IAKH
+475 

>member
-1 MYEKVNALDKR
+1 MLSVYEKVNALDKR
-12 AIEELFLSEDILME
+12 VLEEFNLSKDILME

-52 GDNGGDGYALARRLA
+52 GDNGGDGYALARRLV
-67 GRFKTLVFEMKPAK
+67 GRFRVLVFEMKLAK
-81 SPMCQLQKERAKK
+81 SPMCQLQQERAKK
-94 VGVVIKTYEEKNE
+94 VGVVIKTWEDNHK
-107 DLECDVLID
+107 DLECDVLVD

-126 LEPFLDFESLSQKA
+126 LEPFLNFESLSQKA

-157 VDKGAFKADTTIS
+157 VDKRAFKADTTIS

-195 GVFNRV
+195 GVFNQI
-201 YEIPTDTFLLEK
+201 YEIPTETFLLEK

-237 LGKHSGAGLLSALS
+237 LGKHSGAGLLSAIS
-251 ALSFGSGVVSIQAL
+251 ALSFGSGVVSVQAL
-265 EGEITSSNKPLEL
+265 ECEITSNNKPLEL
-278 VFCENFPNFL
+278 VFCENFPNLL
-288 SAFALGMGLESF
+288 SAFALGMGLENI
-300 PKDFNKWLEL
+300 PKDFNKWLGL

-329 EKEVVL
+329 EKEAVL

-343 SLLKLVGINI
+343 SLLKSVGINI

-384 TLIAHQGRTFIN
+384 TLIAHQGRIFIN
-396 TLGSVALAKAGSGD
+396 ILGSVALAKAGSGD
-410 VLAGLILSLLSQN
+410 VLAGLIVSLLSQN

-432 ASLAHALAGLEFKNN
+432 ASLVHALAGLEFKNN

-458 IKRLQ
+458 IKRL
-463 KDKNGS
+463 
-469 FKALAA
+469 
-475 IAKH
+475 

>member
-1 MYEKVNALDKR
+1 MLSVYEKGNALDKR
-12 AIEELFLSEDILME
+12 ALEEWLLSEDVLME

-52 GDNGGDGYALARRLA
+52 GDNGGDGYALARRLM
-67 GRFKTLVFEMKPAK
+67 GRFKTLVFEMKLAK

-94 VGVVIKTYEEKNE
+94 VGVVIKTWEEKNE
-107 DLECDVLID
+107 DLECDVLVD

-157 VDKGAFKADTTIS
+157 VDKRAFKADMTIS
-170 MGAIKSCLLSDRAK
+170 MGAIKSCLLSDKAK
-184 DYVGELKVGHL
+184 DYIGELKVGHL
-195 GVFNRV
+195 GVFNQI

-222 KKNAH
+222 RKNAH

-251 ALSFGSGVVSIQAL
+251 ALSFGSGVVSVQAL
-265 EGEITSSNKPLEL
+265 ECEITSSNKPLEL
-278 VFCENFPNFL
+278 VFCENFPKKL
-288 SAFALGMGLESF
+288 SAFALGMGLENI
-300 PKDFNKWLEL
+300 PKDFKKWLGL

-316 AGVFYHKEVLQAL
+316 AGVFYHKEALQAL

-343 SLLKLVGINI
+343 SLLKSVGINI

-384 TLIAHQGRTFIN
+384 TLIAHQGRVFIN
-396 TLGSVALAKAGSGD
+396 NLGSVALAKAGSGD
-410 VLAGLILSLLSQN
+410 VLAGLIVSLLSQN

-432 ASLAHALAGLEFKNN
+432 ASLAHALAGLEFKNH

-458 IKRLQ
+458 IKRL
-463 KDKNGS
+463 
-469 FKALAA
+469 
-475 IAKH
+475 